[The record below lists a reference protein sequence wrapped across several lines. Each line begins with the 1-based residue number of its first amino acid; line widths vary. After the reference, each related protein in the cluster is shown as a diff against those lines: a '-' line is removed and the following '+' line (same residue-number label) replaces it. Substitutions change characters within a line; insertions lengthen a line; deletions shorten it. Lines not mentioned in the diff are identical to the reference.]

1 VHHPSHYQLPYLP
14 TAHAKPTDEWRNI
27 KARRLQ
33 MTHHDE
39 LMKKANA
46 VFATIKER
54 DALYFDARKF
64 AEMTPSEQAELM
76 EYCRAVE
83 TAYKIIPAI
92 PNCDLT
98 VAIALLTSLGG
109 WKQYRAVNRE
119 AEVFYQERKE
129 REEMMERW
137 REENADDLLL

>member
-1 VHHPSHYQLPYLP
+1 
-14 TAHAKPTDEWRNI
+14 
-27 KARRLQ
+27 
-33 MTHHDE
+33 MTQHDQ
-39 LMKKANA
+39 LMKKASA

-64 AEMTPSEQAELM
+64 AEMTPSEQADLTD
-76 EYCRAVE
+76 YCRAVE
-83 TAYKIIPAI
+83 IAYQIIPEI
-92 PNCDLT
+92 PNCALT
-98 VAIALLTSLGG
+98 VAIALLMSLGE

-137 REENADDLLL
+137 REENADDLVL